1 MNTNKNKNA
10 SHLTHEMK
18 NEHGGLAEAGMKA
31 LITQK
36 VVELNDIR
44 KKQLAE
50 KEIQAEIEEE
60 SRKKERES
68 FKRERESF
76 KRERESLEEEKKL
89 MEKGFQVEREILEIC
104 YNNGYLPQKNKPR
117 IEHDDTIDIEP
128 EDEKD

>member
-1 MNTNKNKNA
+1 MDTNKNKNA

-18 NEHGGLAEAGMKA
+18 ENHGDLQTASVKA

-50 KEIQAEIEEE
+50 KEKQLAEKAIQLRTKEE
-60 SRKKERES
+60 SVAREHES
-68 FKRERESF
+68 FER
-76 KRERESLEEEKKL
+76 EKKL
-89 MEKGFQVEREILEIC
+89 MEKEFQVEREILEIC
-104 YNNGYLPQKNKPR
+104 YNNSYLPQNNKPR
-117 IEHDDTIDIEP
+117 IEHDDTIDIDP

>member
-18 NEHGGLAEAGMKA
+18 NEHGGLAKAGMKA

-44 KKQLAE
+44 KKQLAEKEKQLAE

-68 FKRERESF
+68 FKRER
-76 KRERESLEEEKKL
+76 KSLEEEKKL

-117 IEHDDTIDIEP
+117 IEHDDTIDIDP

>member
-1 MNTNKNKNA
+1 MNTKGKNKNA

-18 NEHGGLAEAGMKA
+18 KTHGDLQTASMKA

-36 VVELNDIR
+36 VDELNDIR
-44 KKQLAE
+44 KKQLAK

-68 FKRERESF
+68 FKRER
-76 KRERESLEEEKKL
+76 KSLEEEKKL

-104 YNNGYLPQKNKPR
+104 YNNGYLPQKNKPK

-128 EDEKD
+128 ED

>member
-1 MNTNKNKNA
+1 
-10 SHLTHEMK
+10 MK

-36 VVELNDIR
+36 VIELNDIK

-50 KEIQAEIEEE
+50 KEIRAEIEEE

-68 FKRERESF
+68 FKRER
-76 KRERESLEEEKKL
+76 KSLEEEKKL
-89 MEKGFQVEREILEIC
+89 MEKGFQVEKEILEIC
-104 YNNGYLPQKNKPR
+104 YSNGHLPQNNKPR
-117 IEHDDTIDIEP
+117 IEHDDTIDIDP

>member
-1 MNTNKNKNA
+1 MDNNKNNNKNA

-18 NEHGGLAEAGMKA
+18 KTHGDLQTASMKA

-36 VVELNDIR
+36 VDELNDIR

-68 FKRERESF
+68 FKRER
-76 KRERESLEEEKKL
+76 KSLE
-89 MEKGFQVEREILEIC
+89 
-104 YNNGYLPQKNKPR
+104 
-117 IEHDDTIDIEP
+117 
-128 EDEKD
+128 

>member
-1 MNTNKNKNA
+1 MDNNKNNNKNA

-18 NEHGGLAEAGMKA
+18 KTHGDLQTASMKA

-36 VVELNDIR
+36 VDELNDIR

-68 FKRERESF
+68 FKRER
-76 KRERESLEEEKKL
+76 KSLEEEKKL

-104 YNNGYLPQKNKPR
+104 YNNGYLPQKNKPK

-128 EDEKD
+128 EDEKN

>member
-1 MNTNKNKNA
+1 MGTNSKNKNA

-18 NEHGGLAEAGMKA
+18 KNHGDLQTASMKA

-36 VVELNDIR
+36 VDKLNDIR

-68 FKRERESF
+68 FKRER
-76 KRERESLEEEKKL
+76 KSLEEEKKL

-104 YNNGYLPQKNKPR
+104 YNNGYLPQKNKPK

-128 EDEKD
+128 ED

>member
-1 MNTNKNKNA
+1 MNKNDKNKNA

-18 NEHGGLAEAGMKA
+18 KNHGDLQTAGMKV

-36 VVELNDIR
+36 VDELNDIR
-44 KKQLAE
+44 KKQLAK

-68 FKRERESF
+68 FKRER
-76 KRERESLEEEKKL
+76 KSLEEEKKL

-104 YNNGYLPQKNKPR
+104 YNNGYLPQKNKPK

-128 EDEKD
+128 ED

>member
-36 VVELNDIR
+36 LVELNDIR

-68 FKRERESF
+68 FKRER
-76 KRERESLEEEKKL
+76 KSLEEEKKL
-89 MEKGFQVEREILEIC
+89 IEKGFQVEREILEIC
-104 YNNGYLPQKNKPR
+104 YSNGYLHGYLPQKNKPG

-128 EDEKD
+128 KDEKD